1 MARLGNA
8 AAALKPKG
16 GGSVKAKVIGGVIAA
31 VIALIILF
39 NIFNFADTDAN
50 RIGLH
55 YGGGIVE
62 DKKFKSI
69 VPPGSTNKL
78 IGPGDTVYTYPIDQ
92 RSYIIGGDGA
102 DSGAGDEVTVVSKD
116 NVRLGVRVQVYFT
129 LNRTE
134 DVLKSFHER
143 IGLKTTAYEEDGW
156 NDMLQSYF
164 RPQIDRALAAVATT
178 YGWAELYN
186 NEKMKSQFQTA
197 AAKEFT
203 RLLPAAVGGDY
214 FCGPGYNG
222 NNACGE
228 LSFTI
233 QKPMPLDKGII
244 DGLEAKQRA
253 ELARATQ
260 EQKNQQVN
268 VELQSV
274 KQQVAMLGANG
285 YLLKTAIESGKIQ
298 FMVIPQN
305 GNVSIPVPTTQPT
318 QPAQPNGQSGQ
329 EPSTQPSQ
337 PAR

>member
-1 MARLGNA
+1 MAKLGNA
-8 AAALKPKG
+8 AAAMKVRGSG
-16 GGSVKAKVIGGVIAA
+16 GVKAKVVGGIVAA
-31 VIALIILF
+31 VIVLIVLF

-50 RIGLH
+50 KIGLH
-55 YGGGIVE
+55 YGGGVVE
-62 DKKFKSI
+62 DKTFKSI

-78 IGPGDTVYTYPIDQ
+78 IGPGDTVYAYPIDQ

-102 DSGAGDEVTVVSKD
+102 DTDSADEVTVVSKD

-129 LNRTE
+129 LNRNE
-134 DVLKSFHER
+134 DTLKSFHER
-143 IGLKTTAYEEDGW
+143 IGLKTDAYEDRGW

-164 RPQIDRALAAVATT
+164 RPQIDRALAAVATNYT
-178 YGWAELYN
+178 WAELYN
-186 NEKMKSQFQTA
+186 NEAKKSAFQTA
-197 AAKEFT
+197 ASTEFT

-214 FCGPGYNG
+214 FCGPSYTG

-233 QKPMPLDKGII
+233 QKPTPLDKGII

-253 ELARATQ
+253 ELAKATQ

-274 KQQVAMLGANG
+274 KQQVAMLGAQG

-305 GNVSIPVPTTQPT
+305 GNVSIPVPTTAQTTQPNQQGQAS
-318 QPAQPNGQSGQ
+318 QPAQPN
-329 EPSTQPSQ
+329 
-337 PAR
+337 R

>member
-1 MARLGNA
+1 MAKLGNA
-8 AAALKPKG
+8 AAAIKPRG
-16 GGSVKAKVIGGVIAA
+16 GGSVKAKAIGGLIVA
-31 VIALIILF
+31 VIVIIALF

-55 YGGGIVE
+55 YGGGVIE

-69 VPPGSTNKL
+69 IPPGSTNKL

-102 DSGAGDEVTVVSKD
+102 DTDAADEVTVVSKD

-129 LNRTE
+129 LNRDKDT
-134 DVLKSFHER
+134 LKSFHER
-143 IGLKTTAYEEDGW
+143 IGLKTEAYEDDGW

-164 RPQIDRALAAVATT
+164 RPQIDRALAAVATN

-186 NEKMKSQFQTA
+186 NEAKKSAFQTA

-222 NNACGE
+222 NNDCGE
-228 LSFTI
+228 LSFTV

-253 ELARATQ
+253 ELAKATQ

-274 KQQVAMLGANG
+274 KQQVAMLGAQG
-285 YLLKTAIESGKIQ
+285 YLLKSAIESGKIQ

-305 GNVSIPVPTTQPT
+305 GNVSIPLPTTSTTPTTEQP
-318 QPAQPNGQSGQ
+318 
-329 EPSTQPSQ
+329 
-337 PAR
+337 R

>member
-1 MARLGNA
+1 MARPGNA
-8 AAALKPKG
+8 AAVAKG
-16 GGSVKAKVIGGVIAA
+16 GGAKAKVIGGLILLVI
-31 VIALIILF
+31 LIIVLF
-39 NIFNFADTDAN
+39 NIFNFASTDTN

-55 YGGGIVE
+55 YGGGVVE
-62 DKKFKSI
+62 AKKFKSI
-69 VPPGSTNKL
+69 IPPGSTNKL
-78 IGPGDTVYTYPIDQ
+78 IGPGDTLYTYPIDQ

-102 DSGAGDEVTVVSKD
+102 DTDAADEVTVVSKD

-129 LNRTE
+129 LNRDK
-134 DVLKSFHER
+134 DVIKSFHER
-143 IGLKTTAYEEDGW
+143 IGLKTEAYEESGW

-164 RPQIDRALAAVATT
+164 RPQIDRALAAVATN

-186 NEKMKSQFQTA
+186 NESKKATFQTA
-197 AAKEFT
+197 AAQEFT

-214 FCGPGYNG
+214 FCGPSYNG
-222 NNACGE
+222 SNDCGE

-233 QKPMPLDKGII
+233 QKPTPLDKGII

-253 ELARATQ
+253 ELAKATQ

-274 KQQVAMLGANG
+274 KQQVAMLGAHG

-305 GNVSIPVPTTQPT
+305 GNVSIPVPTTTGQQPTTQPT
-318 QPAQPNGQSGQ
+318 QPA
-329 EPSTQPSQ
+329 
-337 PAR
+337 R

>member
-1 MARLGNA
+1 MAKLGNA
-8 AAALKPKG
+8 AAAVKTRGG
-16 GGSVKAKVIGGVIAA
+16 GGSVKAKVIGGLILA
-31 VIALIILF
+31 VIAIVVLF

-50 RIGLH
+50 KIGLH
-55 YGGGIVE
+55 YGGGVIE

-69 VPPGSTNKL
+69 IPPGSTNQL
-78 IGPGDTVYTYPIDQ
+78 IGPGDTVYDYPIDQ

-102 DSGAGDEVTVVSKD
+102 DTDAADEVTVVSKD

-129 LNRTE
+129 LNRDK
-134 DVLKSFHER
+134 DVIKSFHER
-143 IGLKTTAYEEDGW
+143 IGLKTEAYEEDGW

-164 RPQIDRALAAVATT
+164 RPQIDRALAAVATN
-178 YGWAELYN
+178 YNWAELYN
-186 NEKMKSQFQTA
+186 NEAKKSAFQAA

-214 FCGPGYNG
+214 FCGPSYNG

-233 QKPMPLDKGII
+233 QKPTPLDKGII

-253 ELARATQ
+253 ELAKATQ

-274 KQQVAMLGANG
+274 KQQVAMLGAQG

-305 GNVSIPVPTTQPT
+305 GNVSIPVPTTT
-318 QPAQPNGQSGQ
+318 TT
-329 EPSTQPSQ
+329 TQPS
-337 PAR
+337 R

>member
-1 MARLGNA
+1 MVKLGNTGA
-8 AAALKPKG
+8 AVARRGGIKG
-16 GGSVKAKVIGGVIAA
+16 KVIGGAIAA
-31 VIALIILF
+31 VILLIILF

-50 RIGLH
+50 KIGLH
-55 YGGGIVE
+55 YGGGVVE

-69 VPPGSTNKL
+69 IPPGSTNKL
-78 IGPGDTVYTYPIDQ
+78 IGPGDTVYDYPIDQ
-92 RSYIIGGDGA
+92 RSYIIGGAGA
-102 DSGAGDEVTVVSKD
+102 DTDNADEVTVVSKD

-129 LNRTE
+129 LNRSE

-143 IGLKTTAYEEDGW
+143 IGLKTDAYTDSGW
-156 NDMLQSYF
+156 NDMLQAYF
-164 RPQIDRALAAVATT
+164 RPQIDRALAAVGTN
-178 YGWAELYN
+178 YNWAELYN
-186 NEKMKSQFQTA
+186 NEAKKSAFQTA

-214 FCGPGYNG
+214 FCGPSYTG

-233 QKPMPLDKGII
+233 QKPTPLDKGII

-253 ELARATQ
+253 ELAKATQ

-274 KQQVAMLGANG
+274 KQQVALLGSQG

-305 GNVSIPVPTTQPT
+305 GNVSIPVPTTATTTP
-318 QPAQPNGQSGQ
+318 
-329 EPSTQPSQ
+329 
-337 PAR
+337 R

>member
-1 MARLGNA
+1 MAKLGTST
-8 AAALKPKG
+8 LKAPGKG
-16 GGSVKAKVIGGVIAA
+16 GGVKAKVIGGLILLVIF
-31 VIALIILF
+31 LIVLF

-50 RIGLH
+50 KIGLH
-55 YGGGIVE
+55 YGGGVVE
-62 DKKFKSI
+62 EKKFKSI
-69 VPPGSTNKL
+69 IPPGATNKL
-78 IGPGDTVYTYPIDQ
+78 IGPGDTVYDYPIDQ
-92 RSYIIGGDGA
+92 RSYIIGGAGA
-102 DSGAGDEVTVVSKD
+102 DTENADEVTVVSKD

-129 LNRTE
+129 LNR
-134 DVLKSFHER
+134 DQAVIQSFHER
-143 IGLKTTAYEEDGW
+143 IGLKTDAYEPAGW
-156 NDMLQSYF
+156 DAMLQSYF
-164 RPQIDRALAAVATT
+164 RPQIDRALAAVGTN
-178 YGWAELYN
+178 YNWAELYN
-186 NEKMKSQFQTA
+186 NEAKKSAFQTA

-214 FCGPGYNG
+214 FCGPSYTG

-233 QKPMPLDKGII
+233 QKPTPLDKGII

-253 ELARATQ
+253 ELAKQAQ

-305 GNVSIPVPTTQPT
+305 GNVSIPVPTPT
-318 QPAQPNGQSGQ
+318 PTTP
-329 EPSTQPSQ
+329 
-337 PAR
+337 R